1 MGWKAVGSKLFDYAK
16 SVEVEWGHKEEAK
29 EQPPQTELF

>member
-16 SVEVEWGHKEEAK
+16 SVEVEWGHKAEEK
-29 EQPPQTELF
+29 EPPPQPELF